1 MTVNYAL
8 EYANKVL
15 NGEIVAGRKIKL
27 AVQRF
32 KRDLKRSE
40 SDDFPYYFD
49 VERANRSL
57 KFMELLPGTD
67 GKEIKMLMF
76 QKWVISELDGWRE
89 KTTNNRRFNRSFIS
103 MSRKNGKTYLVSGMG
118 SNSLLME
125 TEPAQGRQVLFVSN
139 ALKQAKLGYNMMSN
153 GLKNVTKQ
161 SKYMRQRLK
170 ILNAQI
176 TDLESNSFAMALA
189 SETSTLDG
197 FGATTAI
204 IDEFHEAK
212 NRKVYN
218 VLKSGMSNQKN
229 GLLSVVSTAGLNMNV
244 PMYEEYQFLSEVLE
258 GKEEADRY
266 FIAIWELDDKE
277 EIHDQDMWIKANP
290 IFESEEIKATMLPAI
305 QDDVELGIKQSNLN
319 AVLVKNFNIWQQA
332 SEDSYIAGE
341 DWEATEIKEVPDI
354 TGKDVYIGIDLSKTD
369 DLTSMSW
376 IVPLDDGRMWID
388 SHSFIGTK
396 YGLQDKIKRD
406 GVDYIER
413 EKQGECT
420 ITSLESGIVDYE
432 EVYEW
437 TVNFIQEHDLN
448 VLAICFDP
456 FNSNSIVTKFEKAN
470 YPLVEVRQGVYTLN
484 VPTRTF
490 REQLYEKQIIHPV
503 NKILTHAVNN
513 AILKIENNGVQIN
526 KSKNNNKI
534 DPIVSLMNAY
544 TQAMYHFE
552 AVQGR
557 RANNEFYQSEEF
569 SF

>member
-1 MTVNYAL
+1 MVNYAL

-15 NGEIVAGRKIKL
+15 NGDIVAGKKIKL
-27 AVQRF
+27 AVERF
-32 KRDLKRSE
+32 VKDLERSK

-57 KFMELLPGTD
+57 KFVELLPGTD
-67 GKEIKMLMF
+67 GNPIKMLSF
-76 QKWVISELDGWRE
+76 QQWIISELDGWRE
-89 KTTNNRRFNRSFIS
+89 KKTGNRRFNRAFIS
-103 MSRKNGKTYLVSGMG
+103 MSRKNGKTYLVSSMA

-125 TEPAQGRQVLFVSN
+125 TEPSQGRQVLFVSN

-153 GLKNVTKQ
+153 GLKSVTKK

-176 TDLESNSFAMALA
+176 TDLESDSFAMALA

-204 IDEFHEAK
+204 LDEWHEAK
-212 NRKVYN
+212 TRKVYN
-218 VLKSGMSNQKN
+218 VFKSGMSNQKN
-229 GLLSVVSTAGLNMNV
+229 GLLAVVSTAGLNMNV

-290 IFESEEIKATMLPAI
+290 IFESEEIKSTMLPAI
-305 QDDVELGIKQSNLN
+305 QDDVELGIKQNNLN

-341 DWEATEIKEVPDI
+341 DWENAQIDTIPNI
-354 TGKDVYIGIDLSKTD
+354 IGKDVYIGVDLSKTN
-369 DLTSMSW
+369 DLTSISW
-376 IVPLDDGRMWID
+376 VIPLEDNRMLVD
-388 SHSFIGTK
+388 SHSFVGTK
-396 YGLQDKIKRD
+396 FGLQDKIKRD
-406 GVDYIER
+406 GIDYIER

-420 ITSLESGIVDYE
+420 ITSLDSGIVDYE
-432 EVYEW
+432 EVFEW
-437 TVNFIQEHDLN
+437 TINFVQENDLN
-448 VLAICFDP
+448 VLGICFDP
-456 FNSNSIVTKFEKAN
+456 WNANSLITRFEKEN
-470 YPLVEVRQGVYTLN
+470 YPLIEVRQGVYSLN

-490 REQLYEKQIIHPV
+490 REQLYDGNIIHPY
-503 NKILTHAVNN
+503 NALFSYSINN
-513 AILKIENNGVQIN
+513 AILKEDNNGVQIN
-526 KSKNNNKI
+526 KSKNSNKI
-534 DPIVSLMNAY
+534 DPIVALINAY
-544 TQAMYHFE
+544 TRAMYHFE
-552 AVQGR
+552 VMEGKKAD
-557 RANNEFYQSEEF
+557 NEFYKSKEF

>member
-125 TEPAQGRQVLFVSN
+125 TEPSQGRQVLFVSN

-204 IDEFHEAK
+204 LDEWHEAK
-212 NRKVYN
+212 TRKVYN

-277 EIHDQDMWIKANP
+277 EIHNQDLWIKANP
-290 IFESEEIKATMLPAI
+290 IFESEEIKSTMLPAI
-305 QDDVELGIKQSNLN
+305 QDDVELGIKQNNLN
-319 AVLVKNFNIWQQA
+319 AVLVKNFNMWQQA

-341 DWEATEIKEVPDI
+341 DWEATEIKEVPEI
-354 TGKDVYIGIDLSKTD
+354 KGKDVYVGVDLSKTN
-369 DLTSMSW
+369 DLTSLSW
-376 IVPLDDGRMWID
+376 IVPLDDERLLVD

-406 GVDYIER
+406 GIDYIER

-420 ITSLESGIVDYE
+420 ITSLDSGIIDYE
-432 EVYEW
+432 EVFEW
-437 TVNFIQEHDLN
+437 LVDFIQVNNLN
-448 VLAICFDP
+448 VVAICYDP
-456 FNSNSIVTKFEKAN
+456 WNANSLISKFEKEN
-470 YPLVEVRQGVYTLN
+470 YPLIEVRQGAMTLN
-484 VPTRTF
+484 TPTRTF
-490 REQLYEKQIIHPV
+490 REQLYDKQIIHPF
-503 NKILTHAVNN
+503 NKLLTHAVNN
-513 AILKIENNGVQIN
+513 AILKEDNNGVQIN
-526 KSKNNNKI
+526 KTKNANKI

-552 AVQGR
+552 AVEGKK
-557 RANNEFYQSEEF
+557 ANNEFYQSEEF